1 MKTGMT
7 SLTLRNHTPRE
18 VVEIAAKAGLGGIE
32 WGVSD
37 THIIL
42 GDFDRAR
49 EIADVCKSENIEVFA
64 LGSYCR
70 METDEDLKS
79 AVETADALG
88 APIVRIWAG
97 TKSPNECDEE
107 YIDLIVR
114 NTRYMADIAESYGI
128 CLGFEYHGGTLTQ
141 TADDAV
147 VLIKRIDRPNVALY
161 WQPDYELSSEENFE
175 SRNIVLPYC
184 VGNMHIQNYTPENGY
199 GTLSE
204 IEDTLIK
211 YYDDI
216 KCKDY
221 CLMIEFV
228 KDGLCQN
235 LMSDADTLKK
245 VLQITQ

>member
-18 VVEIAAKAGLGGIE
+18 VVEIAVEAGLGGIE

-37 THIIL
+37 THVVL
-42 GDFDRAR
+42 GDLKRAK
-49 EIADVCKSENIEVFA
+49 EIADICADQNIEVFA

-70 METDEDLKS
+70 METESDLRS
-79 AVETADALG
+79 AVETAAALG

-107 YIDLIVR
+107 YTDLIVR
-114 NTRYMADIAESYGI
+114 NTRHMADIAEGYGI
-128 CLGFEYHGGTLTQ
+128 CLGFEFHGGTLTQ
-141 TADDAV
+141 TAEDAV
-147 VLIKRIDRPNVALY
+147 NLIKRIDKPNVALY
-161 WQPDYELSSEENFE
+161 WQPDFELNAEENYA
-175 SRNIVLPYC
+175 SRNVVLPYC

-199 GTLSE
+199 GNLSE
-204 IEDTLIK
+204 TEDTLIK

-216 KCKDY
+216 KNKDY

-228 KDGLCQN
+228 KDGLVEN
-235 LMSDADTLKK
+235 LISDADTLNKL
-245 VLQITQ
+245 LQITQ